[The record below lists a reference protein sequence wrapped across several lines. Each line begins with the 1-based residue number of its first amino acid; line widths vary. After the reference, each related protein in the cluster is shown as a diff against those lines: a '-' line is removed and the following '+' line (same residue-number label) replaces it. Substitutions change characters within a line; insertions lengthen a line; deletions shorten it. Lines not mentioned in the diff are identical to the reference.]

1 MHLAAL
7 VLCAG
12 LLAWYAEAT
21 RRAESAVT
29 RRQRLFFL
37 GGVVLLGLAL
47 CWPVADLAQTTS
59 LLAIVLQ
66 RQLLVLGAAPLLLLG
81 TPMTITARLTKP
93 APIDAVASRL
103 ARPVPA
109 LATTT
114 ILLFVTAIPP
124 TVSAASSDA
133 LVRTMVVALTMIA
146 GVALWLPVIV
156 RVPGVPHL
164 SDMAK
169 AGYLIAQSLAPTF
182 LSFAWIFARRPLY
195 PSLTHQLHVLGISP
209 LTDQQLS
216 AYLSKLVT
224 FGLLWTVAY
233 VLFSRATDADE
244 DPQDDPLH
252 WVDVQRAL
260 ERLDRQER
268 RSGVTSAE
276 IDAGPDAPP
285 PEP

>member
-12 LLAWYAEAT
+12 VLGWYYEAT
-21 RRAESAVT
+21 RRPESGVT
-29 RRQRLFFL
+29 RRQKLFFL
-37 GGVVLLGLAL
+37 AGDVLLAIAL

-59 LLAIVLQ
+59 LLVIVLQ

-81 TPMTITARLTKP
+81 TPMTITARLTRP
-93 APIDAVASRL
+93 ALIDAIASRL

-114 ILLFVTAIPP
+114 ILLFLTAIPP
-124 TVSAASSDA
+124 TVSAASSNA
-133 LVRTMVVALTMIA
+133 LVRTLVVALTMVA
-146 GVALWLPVIV
+146 GVALWLPVVV
-156 RVPGVPHL
+156 RVPGIPHL
-164 SDMAK
+164 SDMGK

-182 LSFAWIFARRPLY
+182 LSFAWIFARHPLY
-195 PSLTHQLHVLGISP
+195 PSLTHQSHVLGISP

-224 FGLLWTVAY
+224 FGVLWTVAY
-233 VLFSRATDADE
+233 VLFSKAADADA

-252 WVDVQRAL
+252 WVDVQRTL

-268 RSGVTSAE
+268 RSGV
-276 IDAGPDAPP
+276 AGSPNGAPPDATPP
-285 PEP
+285 DD